1 VWLFQLQNIQDSI
14 AERKDDAVD
23 FKMMGID
30 HLFVDESH
38 QFKNLM
44 FNTRHDRVS
53 GLGNPDGSQRAL
65 NMLFAIRTIQERS
78 GKDLGATF
86 LSGTTL
92 SGLSMGG
99 GAVMDYLW
107 QNYNTD
113 TSYILDTSMR
123 ESSPPLEISRR
134 SANTV
139 VVNPLPRLADV
150 LYPLL
155 ERQDL
160 WESSNKE
167 IRALSHCLLH
177 FLAQLDRFTGMSAE
191 LLVEDELHRQLVQG
205 HFGEEIKSRYGR
217 LSSERKRIVV
227 GFLRRQEESEGCR
240 LYFRE
245 AVKALF
251 PAASVYFYKTDR
263 IFLIHLPQTEND
275 ADADCMELL
284 RMIFLD
290 VAARQQLYWEHPF
303 GIIGRKPTMRMNYM
317 RLYGARKES

>member
-1 VWLFQLQNIQDSI
+1 
-14 AERKDDAVD
+14 
-23 FKMMGID
+23 
-30 HLFVDESH
+30 
-38 QFKNLM
+38 
-44 FNTRHDRVS
+44 
-53 GLGNPDGSQRAL
+53 
-65 NMLFAIRTIQERS
+65 
-78 GKDLGATF
+78 
-86 LSGTTL
+86 
-92 SGLSMGG
+92 MGG

-107 QNYNTD
+107 QNYSTD

-150 LYPLL
+150 LDPLL
-155 ERQDL
+155 ERTDL
-160 WESSNKE
+160 WKSSNKE

-177 FLAQLDRFTGMSAE
+177 FLAQLDRCTGMSAE

-205 HFGEEIKSRYGR
+205 HFGEEIKSKYGR

-227 GFLRRQEESEGCR
+227 GFLHRQEESEGCR

-251 PAASVYFYKTDR
+251 PAASVCFYKTDR

-284 RMIFLD
+284 RMLFLD
-290 VAARQQLYWEHPF
+290 VTAQQQLYWEHPF

>member
-1 VWLFQLQNIQDSI
+1 
-14 AERKDDAVD
+14 
-23 FKMMGID
+23 
-30 HLFVDESH
+30 
-38 QFKNLM
+38 
-44 FNTRHDRVS
+44 
-53 GLGNPDGSQRAL
+53 
-65 NMLFAIRTIQERS
+65 
-78 GKDLGATF
+78 
-86 LSGTTL
+86 
-92 SGLSMGG
+92 MGG

-284 RMIFLD
+284 RMLFLD

-303 GIIGRKPTMRMNYM
+303 GIIGQKPTMRMNYM
-317 RLYGARKES
+317 RLYSARKES